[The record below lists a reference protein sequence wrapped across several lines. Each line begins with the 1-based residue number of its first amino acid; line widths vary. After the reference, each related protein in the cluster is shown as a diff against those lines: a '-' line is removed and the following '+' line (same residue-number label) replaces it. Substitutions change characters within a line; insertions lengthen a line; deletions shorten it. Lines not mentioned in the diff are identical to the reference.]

1 LLGLGTCEC
10 RGVKNDDFSKFG
22 DLGGD
27 FYKETYEP
35 KLFGMHIRSV
45 LRGWNAKNASI
56 DLKMSMLP
64 LCRVGNVYV
73 HRVNRVVF
81 SMFGGLGGDFCKDT
95 YEAKL
100 FGMHI
105 GSVLS
110 GLYAGNVNTDAKISI
125 VGFGDVYV

>member
-1 LLGLGTCEC
+1 M
-10 RGVKNDDFSKFG
+10 VKNDVFSMVG
-22 DLGGD
+22 GLGGD
-27 FYKETYEP
+27 FCQDIYEP
-35 KLFGMHIRSV
+35 KLFGMHIGSV
-45 LRGWNAKNASI
+45 LSGSDAGNANT
-56 DLKMSMLP
+56 DLKISILP
-64 LCRVGNVYV
+64 ICRVGNVYI
-73 HRVNRVVF
+73 HRVKRVVF

-110 GLYAGNVNTDAKISI
+110 GLYAGNVNTDSKISI